1 MDFHFIEIGTQ
12 FPLPNI
18 DDLYCSIL
26 RIKSL
31 LLEKEKKLNFQW
43 IINGISLKFQLDF
56 QLISIGISLK
66 FQLDLQLIPLVFQRN
81 CYWIQTGFPIDFHF
95 YVIEISSGYPIY
107 FIEMTND
114 IGISLSF
121 LLNLKS
127 LLNFYLISNF
137 LLSISN

>member
-12 FPLPNI
+12 FPPPNI

-66 FQLDLQLIPLVFQRN
+66 FQLDLQLISIAFFIKFQLDFQWISNGFPLVF
-81 CYWIQTGFPIDFHF
+81 H
-95 YVIEISSGYPIY
+95 
-107 FIEMTND
+107 
-114 IGISLSF
+114 
-121 LLNLKS
+121 
-127 LLNFYLISNF
+127 
-137 LLSISN
+137 